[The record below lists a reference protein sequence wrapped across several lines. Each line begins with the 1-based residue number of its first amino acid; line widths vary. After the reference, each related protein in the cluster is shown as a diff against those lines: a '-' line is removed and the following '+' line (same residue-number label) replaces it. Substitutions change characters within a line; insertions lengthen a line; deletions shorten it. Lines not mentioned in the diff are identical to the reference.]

1 VTAYEPWSQERA
13 AGIIAGLAGQEG
25 AALPILHHLQKVFGH
40 IAADAVPMI
49 AEALNLTRAEVHGI
63 VTFYHD
69 FRRHPPGRH
78 VLQLCRA
85 EACQALGADS
95 LARFVREST
104 GLDWHETALDGSV
117 TLEPVFC
124 LGLCAI
130 GPAAMLDGQPVARL
144 DPVKMTAALRSAV

>member
-1 VTAYEPWSQERA
+1 VAAYEPWSQERA
-13 AGIIAGLAGQEG
+13 AGIIAGLADQEG
-25 AALPILHHLQKVFGH
+25 AALPILHQLQKVFGY
-40 IAADAVPMI
+40 ITTDAVPMI

-78 VLQLCRA
+78 VLQVCRA

-95 LARFVREST
+95 LARHVREST

-117 TLEPVFC
+117 TLQPVFC

-130 GPAAMLDGQPVARL
+130 GPAAMLDGQPLARL
-144 DPVKMTAALRSAV
+144 DPVKMTTVLRTAV